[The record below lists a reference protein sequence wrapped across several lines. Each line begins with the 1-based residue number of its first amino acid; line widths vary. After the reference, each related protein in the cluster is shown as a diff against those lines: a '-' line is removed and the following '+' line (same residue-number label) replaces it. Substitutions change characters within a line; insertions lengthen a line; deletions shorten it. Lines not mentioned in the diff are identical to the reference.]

1 MKRKT
6 KHILIDLERLRYP
19 NSGIANVFKN
29 LALGFS
35 KLPTLG
41 NMDLSLYGP
50 EDTINEIETGFSV
63 VQRKAIHKMLP
74 FYTFKYHLIHTSHQL
89 SSYFHFKK
97 SGQKKVVTL
106 HDLNFIHEDV
116 TLKKEKKGIRRVEKN
131 IRNANVIVCIS
142 EFAKQDLINNID
154 LFNFSSK
161 PEIKVIYNGIKFPD
175 LNKEYNLGE
184 YQYLKDKKYILNIG
198 VIFPKK
204 NQLSLV
210 KMLPFIKE
218 DLVLVYSSEIT
229 SYLKEIKDEIE
240 HLELQDRVHFCNN
253 ITETEKWA
261 LIQNCE
267 SMCHPSIAEGFGIPP
282 IEAMGFGKPIFLS
295 DKTSLPEVGGEVAF
309 YFKNFDTDYM
319 VSVYKNGMKEFYD
332 HESAFR
338 AKLLNRAANF
348 DYKVMAKNYLSVYES
363 LLFKFSTFEKKI

>member
-41 NMDLSLYGP
+41 NMVVSLYGP
-50 EDTINEIETGFSV
+50 EDTIEEIGTGFSV
-63 VQRKAIHKMLP
+63 VQRKAIHKMIP

-106 HDLNFIHEDV
+106 HDLNFLHEKISE
-116 TLKKEKKGIRRVEKN
+116 KKEKKELNKVQRN
-131 IRNANVIVCIS
+131 IHNADVIVCIS
-142 EFAKQDLINNID
+142 EFTKNDLLENIN
-154 LFNFSSK
+154 LFSFRK
-161 PEIKVIYNGIKFPD
+161 EPKIVVVYNGISFPSID
-175 LNKEYNLGE
+175 EKYNLGAFS
-184 YQYLKDKKYILNIG
+184 YLKDKKYILNIG
-198 VIFPKK
+198 VLFHKK
-204 NQLSLV
+204 NQLSLI
-210 KMLPFIKE
+210 KMLPFLDV
-218 DLVLVYSSEIT
+218 DLVLVVSSENQ
-229 SYLKEIKDEIE
+229 SYLKRINKKIE
-240 HLELQDRVHFCNN
+240 DLGLQKRVHFCRN
-253 ITETEKWA
+253 ITEEEKWA

-282 IEAMGFGKPIFLS
+282 IEAMGFGKPVFLS
-295 DKTSLPEVGGEVAF
+295 DRTSLPEVGGEVAF
-309 YFKNFDTDYM
+309 YFKNCETQYV

-332 HESAFR
+332 NESAFR

-348 DYKVMAKNYLSVYES
+348 DYRVMAKNYLSVYNS
-363 LLFKFSTFEKKI
+363 LLS